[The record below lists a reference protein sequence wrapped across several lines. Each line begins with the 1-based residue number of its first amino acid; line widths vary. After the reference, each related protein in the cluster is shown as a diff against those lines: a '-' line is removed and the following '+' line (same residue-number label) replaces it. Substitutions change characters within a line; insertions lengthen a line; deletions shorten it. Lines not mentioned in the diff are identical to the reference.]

1 MFLIVVFGIMSSR
14 QRELLLK
21 KLYTKAG
28 FSARFSNAKTLLAVA
43 NAALNAT
50 EDRFRLVEV
59 KKFLETQLVQ
69 QLHKQ
74 TSKKID
80 RLLIR
85 ALYLDQ
91 FWSADL
97 IDMQEFSK
105 SNDNQR

>member
-1 MFLIVVFGIMSSR
+1 M
-14 QRELLLK
+14 ELLFK
-21 KLYTKAG
+21 KLYTKSG
-28 FSARFSNAKTLLAVA
+28 FSTRFSNAKTLLAVA
-43 NAALNAT
+43 NASELNAT
-50 EDRFRLVEV
+50 KDRFRLVEV
-59 KKFLETQLVQ
+59 KKFLETQLLQ

-74 TSKKID
+74 TSKTID
-80 RLLIR
+80 RLPIR